1 MTELRRSTSPLLRDG
16 VERTELVLH
25 TDEQTVE
32 LDRKYFGRQ
41 LRCIIRKV
49 FDFAAQCEV
58 RTHVADRSVGID
70 DIGMNRLDLIAP
82 DIGLERR
89 DRSCERIA
97 DAPEPY
103 GVERYV

>member
-1 MTELRRSTSPLLRDG
+1 MGNRPVKPYFAPFGSAMTELRRSTSPLLRDG

-49 FDFAAQCEV
+49 FDFAAQCEG
-58 RTHVADRSVGID
+58 RTHVADRSAWIGA
-70 DIGMNRLDLIAP
+70 IGMIRLDLIAP
-82 DIGLERR
+82 D
-89 DRSCERIA
+89 
-97 DAPEPY
+97 
-103 GVERYV
+103 